1 MHSMIKTILE
11 KQVIFDSTLQFLS
24 FLAEWEISENT
35 IPFLTEVLANVNLSL
50 NNPKIS
56 KNLKDLANTWKE
68 LMPPDGQ
75 EFFQIREITDDTA
88 YVEIHLHC
96 PLRGSGK
103 VDSCFK
109 FMNYDRK
116 LMEKVGG
123 TLTVLESQSNSGK
136 TYCKLAIR
144 KAGVSTEDL
153 IPAHKK

>member
-1 MHSMIKTILE
+1 MIKTILE

-35 IPFLTEVLANVNLSL
+35 IPFLTEVLANINLSL